1 MHNWKYI
8 LMREARNLQNWV
20 LSLNVEL
27 EIQLKFQQQG
37 KRENSKKWLNRK
49 ARKGNID
56 ERTGEEKR

>member
-20 LSLNVEL
+20 SSLNVEL

-37 KRENSKKWLNRK
+37 KRENSKKCLNRK